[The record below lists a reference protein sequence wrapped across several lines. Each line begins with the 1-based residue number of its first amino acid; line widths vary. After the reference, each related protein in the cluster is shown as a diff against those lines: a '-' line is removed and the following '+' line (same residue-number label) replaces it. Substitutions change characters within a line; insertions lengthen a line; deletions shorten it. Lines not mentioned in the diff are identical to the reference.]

1 MSRKKGKKKVIF
13 VILLSLVILGGTGGY
28 FGYNYYK
35 KYIVAPKPSI
45 ENISINDN
53 NELVIKYSVE
63 DYKKYKD
70 IYCLFNT
77 DGTTP
82 SVNDKNW
89 KLAENNECSTLL
101 DDKVYYGFLKNYDGK
116 ITIIKDASE
125 YGKITKLEV
134 SKEKIYVAK
143 NGVYNLTA
151 TSEKIGNVTDTL
163 KWTSEDESIAKVD
176 ETGKV
181 TGVKIGTTKVSAQIN
196 GVKKDVEVMVT
207 DLITVRPKSYDY
219 KKKYLGCNMYTKEQN
234 DLLDE
239 ILKDRIND
247 AGYKTRAGAV
257 EAARFLPLEFPY
269 RIRYFSENGRRN
281 TNQVE
286 GEGRYYQV
294 GLYLDES
301 RFSKLKK
308 TMKGPATWGCQLW
321 SNPSKGYR
329 ANGLDCSGYISWVL
343 LNGGFDVGDIGAGL
357 APHLD
362 LTDYGERVRFTD
374 DVLNSGKIKVGD
386 LLSSTGPEGGHI
398 AMIVGIDNDYI
409 YVSES
414 LWTPPNVSVTVVA
427 YPKTSAVKKKSG
439 SKYEVVNK
447 RYYWVMLMDSYYKE
461 DGNLTTLWY

>member
-257 EAARFLPLEFPY
+257 EAARFLVLEFPY
-269 RIRYFSENGRRN
+269 KLSYFYENGRQT
-281 TNQVE
+281 TNNVD
-286 GEGRYYQV
+286 GEGRYYHE
-294 GLYLDES
+294 GLYLHES
-301 RFSKLKK
+301 RYSNITGSK
-308 TMKGPATWGCQLW
+308 TGPETWGCPLYC
-321 SNPSKGYR
+321 NPGKRYID
-329 ANGLDCSGYISWVL
+329 NGLDCSGYVSWAL
-343 LNGGFDVGDIGAGL
+343 LNAGFDVKDVGAGFSNK
-357 APHLD
+357 LD
-362 LTDYGERVRFTD
+362 LTDYG
-374 DVLNSGKIKVGD
+374 DVVKFNDEIINSGKIKVGD
-386 LLSSTGPEGGHI
+386 LVHSEHSGGHI
-398 AMIVGIDNDYI
+398 GMIIGIDEDWFYIAQALWNDAPT
-409 YVSES
+409 S
-414 LWTPPNVSVTVVA
+414 LTKKEENVM
-427 YPKTSAVKKKSG
+427 AVQIT
-439 SKYEVVNK
+439 KYGYKEIQNVLPDLV
-447 RYYWVMLMDSYYKE
+447 LMDKYYIE
-461 DGNLTTLWY
+461 DGNLTSMW

>member
-1 MSRKKGKKKVIF
+1 MKKKYVLKKSFKLKLFKLLLLII
-13 VILLSLVILGGTGGY
+13 VILVIRFLFRFKVKELVFNENNIEILFNRKDVSCIISSGSPTLDDKWILAKDKKCILNYKDGINNIYIKYDDKIKNITKNKIYDLKVKNKNNIYIANNGE
-28 FGYNYYK
+28 YNYFDHLIGKNK
-35 KYIVAPKPSI
+35 KLKFEI
-45 ENISINDN
+45 ENEEIISFDKTGN
-53 NELVIKYSVE
+53 IKGLKTGKSKLTVS
-63 DYKKYKD
+63 YKD
-70 IYCLFNT
+70 ISH
-77 DGTTP
+77 
-82 SVNDKNW
+82 SVN
-89 KLAENNECSTLL
+89 
-101 DDKVYYGFLKNYDGK
+101 V
-116 ITIIKDASE
+116 I
-125 YGKITKLEV
+125 V
-134 SKEKIYVAK
+134 S
-143 NGVYNLTA
+143 
-151 TSEKIGNVTDTL
+151 
-163 KWTSEDESIAKVD
+163 
-176 ETGKV
+176 
-181 TGVKIGTTKVSAQIN
+181 
-196 GVKKDVEVMVT
+196 
-207 DLITVRPKSYDY
+207 DLITSDYPRNDYDFSKNELECDTY
-219 KKKYLGCNMYTKEQN
+219 SKEDN

-257 EAARFLPLEFPY
+257 EAARFLSLEFPY
-269 RIRYFSENGRRN
+269 RIRYFSENGRGN

-308 TMKGPATWGCQLW
+308 TMKGPATWGCPLW
-321 SNPSKGYR
+321 SNPSKGKR

-357 APHLD
+357 ASHLD